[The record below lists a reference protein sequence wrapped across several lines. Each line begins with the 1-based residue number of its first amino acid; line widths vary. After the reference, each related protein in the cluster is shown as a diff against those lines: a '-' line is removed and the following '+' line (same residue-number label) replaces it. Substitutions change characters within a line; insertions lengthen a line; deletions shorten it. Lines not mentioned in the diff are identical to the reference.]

1 MEKPKWSQKKIN
13 LNIDRNTQFSDL
25 VIPLYKKVLNLFI
38 CLFQQNYPPPQYQNL
53 LNPCNRFFSKILT
66 PQPSHPPPYP
76 F

>member
-38 CLFQQNYPPPQYQNL
+38 CLFQQN
-53 LNPCNRFFSKILT
+53 
-66 PQPSHPPPYP
+66 
-76 F
+76 